1 MAPFLGVAPAFV
13 WEDHFWLLL
22 VNAGRMLAAVRTYIK
37 MNPARKVWKEGHPD
51 RFVRHSGVRHAVL
64 DPGGARTQPPV
75 VVRERKT
82 A

>member
-1 MAPFLGVAPAFV
+1 
-13 WEDHFWLLL
+13 
-22 VNAGRMLAAVRTYIK
+22 MLAAVRTYIK
-37 MNPARKVWKEGHPD
+37 MNPSRKVWKESHPD

-64 DPGGARTQPPV
+64 DPV